1 MRSMILLTASAVLAG
16 CSMQPGPVAPGST
29 IPASWPTGDA
39 YLRQNEAG
47 LPEQPWRTVFGD
59 ARLQALI
66 AQALEAN
73 QDVQAAA
80 ARVALARAQ
89 YRIQRAEQLP
99 QLDAGATLSRNDAGG
114 SARADVGITGYEI
127 DLFGRLDA
135 LGDAAK
141 ARYLASDSAARA
153 VRLSLVADVADA
165 WLAYGADSSLLAVA
179 RQTVEAAE
187 QSRKL
192 TEVRYKGGI
201 APRSDVRQA
210 EIALH
215 TAEADVALQTT
226 RVAQDLNTLRLLV
239 GGEVA
244 ADRLPH
250 SIEDAVGQIVEVA
263 PGLDSQILLRRPD
276 VMEAEWQLSAANAQI
291 GAARAA
297 LFPRISLTGLMGL
310 ASTGLSG
317 LFSGGSFNWQGG
329 GAVSYS
335 IFSGGAAKANVRA
348 SEAQRDLALAQYR
361 KAIQSAFADV
371 SDVLAQRGTIDAQ
384 LAAVHANLVAAE
396 DNLKLSDMRYK
407 GGVESYLQNLSARL
421 ASYNAARALVQT
433 RLVAASN
440 RVALYRA
447 LGGDASF

>member
-1 MRSMILLTASAVLAG
+1 MRGVILLTAAALLAG
-16 CSMQPGPVAPGST
+16 CSMQPGPVAPAAA

-39 YLRQNEAG
+39 YLRQSEAG
-47 LPEQPWRTVFGD
+47 LPDQPWRTVFGD

-80 ARVALARAQ
+80 ARVALSRAQ

-99 QLDAGATLSRNDAGG
+99 QLDAGASLSRNDAGG
-114 SARADVGITGYEI
+114 SARAEAGITGYEI

-135 LGDAAK
+135 LSDAAK

-215 TAEADVALQTT
+215 T
-226 RVAQDLNTLRLLV
+226 
-239 GGEVA
+239 
-244 ADRLPH
+244 
-250 SIEDAVGQIVEVA
+250 
-263 PGLDSQILLRRPD
+263 
-276 VMEAEWQLSAANAQI
+276 
-291 GAARAA
+291 
-297 LFPRISLTGLMGL
+297 
-310 ASTGLSG
+310 
-317 LFSGGSFNWQGG
+317 
-329 GAVSYS
+329 
-335 IFSGGAAKANVRA
+335 
-348 SEAQRDLALAQYR
+348 
-361 KAIQSAFADV
+361 
-371 SDVLAQRGTIDAQ
+371 
-384 LAAVHANLVAAE
+384 
-396 DNLKLSDMRYK
+396 
-407 GGVESYLQNLSARL
+407 
-421 ASYNAARALVQT
+421 
-433 RLVAASN
+433 
-440 RVALYRA
+440 
-447 LGGDASF
+447 